1 MIETIDLT
9 DIANMRACSSEE
21 EQGPSKPKVA
31 GSTPAGRI
39 IKVAQLKLAKD
50 VAITLIRDCDES
62 TRVDIETAFDVAI
75 NRLEV

>member
-9 DIANMRACSSEE
+9 DMANMRACSSVE

-39 IKVAQLKLAKD
+39 IQVAQLKLAKD
-50 VAITLIRDCDES
+50 VAITLIRDCDEV
-62 TRVDIETAFDVAI
+62 TRVDIEAAFDAAI
-75 NRLEV
+75 NQLEI